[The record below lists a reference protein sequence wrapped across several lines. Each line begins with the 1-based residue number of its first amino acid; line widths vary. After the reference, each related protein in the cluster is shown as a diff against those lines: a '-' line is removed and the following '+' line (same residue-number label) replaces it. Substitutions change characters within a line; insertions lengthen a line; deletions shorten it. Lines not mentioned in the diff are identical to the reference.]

1 MVKQGVHAN
10 DASFPEAYKVRTL
23 SLASFLFLNCR
34 QGHLR
39 PYLPAIII
47 DVLAQALSTARNQ
60 DLIRKLNLV
69 LMHAFWNDAPAVLR
83 ILDENKQNYLL
94 WSAAKV
100 AEQYANYDADED
112 DPEAEYSIRYVF
124 FLFFSS
130 LSVVHAFM
138 YMCACIQLRR

>member
-1 MVKQGVHAN
+1 
-10 DASFPEAYKVRTL
+10 
-23 SLASFLFLNCR
+23 
-34 QGHLR
+34 
-39 PYLPAIII
+39 
-47 DVLAQALSTARNQ
+47 
-60 DLIRKLNLV
+60 
-69 LMHAFWNDAPAVLR
+69 MHAFWNDAPAVLR